1 MIIKL
6 SKSDDYATMEQ
17 MITNFF
23 RVENAYKKK
32 VKRLKAKIQQMDE
45 ELDNLYSDAYMEE

>member
-32 VKRLKAKIQQMDE
+32 VKRLKEEIKELNTKIDTIFFG
-45 ELDNLYSDAYMEE
+45 DNC